1 MDGREAGPGADD
13 TVKRD
18 TLQIGVLL
26 LLGAVVIGAHS
37 ILIPPAWAQATPPA
51 PVETVA
57 VADLEAKLKNVQES
71 TGLDEATRTRLTEL
85 YTSALE
91 QLRIRDEWAQKT
103 AEFERARLEAPEL
116 LKRIEAELGEP
127 PQPPTTT
134 LADEAALAD
143 LEAALAA
150 AEAKLEASRTARAD
164 LEQEPGRRAERS
176 KKLPEL
182 LALIDQRLSE
192 ARDQLDIPAATGEP
206 AEVTE
211 ARRALSRARVLAIE
225 AEQGACKQELL
236 SYDARGRLLPLRQDR
251 AARDVSQ
258 SDKLVK
264 LLRDRVAAARQAE
277 TQQAAAQASE
287 AILRASQASP
297 EVRALADLEALA
309 AENAELV
316 QERTGAAG
324 LAGKIAD
331 ANGEQGRL
339 DEKLAK
345 VQSEFTSIKAKV
357 DAAGLNNV
365 IGLLLRNS
373 RRDMPDPRGHRRN
386 IRTRNEKLAKA
397 QSRQIELQ
405 DKRAARA
412 DVESLIEQALD
423 GLAPTVAEDQRAEI
437 ASLLRDLLNGQRV
450 YLGDLVGDYRSYVDL
465 LLKLQL
471 REQQLV
477 DVLEEFSA
485 YVDEH
490 VLWVRSGAA
499 LGLSDLGESWLA
511 ARWLL
516 DAQNWVQTAAALGK
530 DAAEHAVAYGLALV
544 AWLGLL
550 MARRRAVKR
559 TEQIAT
565 LASKPTCRSFRATAE
580 ALLDAVL
587 CSVCLPAVLAFAA
600 WRLGA
605 ARLGGDF
612 EHALS
617 AGLLGMAIVA
627 VSFGFP
633 RAVLRADGL
642 AQAHFGWPA
651 VPMRVLRNRLFWALL
666 VGLPA
671 VFLTST
677 LEWPLDERKGESLG
691 RVAFVVAM
699 VGFAVIARQLLHPKR
714 GVLPQAMRA
723 AGGPS
728 ETRLYDLL
736 YIAALAGLLAL
747 AGMACVGYFY
757 TALRLSWR
765 IHSTVVFGFLMLVLR
780 GLVLRWLLLAR
791 RRLSIEQGRKAREL
805 RRAQHAGEAPGD
817 EEPEIDLVQ
826 VDAQSQRLLRSLLL
840 FGFLAGLWMI
850 WADVLPALGFLERVE
865 LWQTTQVVRET
876 IPAADG
882 TPVTSAREVAT
893 PITLAHL
900 TLAVLIG
907 CLTVIVVRN
916 LPGIL
921 EIGLLQRLPLAKGER
936 YAVTTVIRYA
946 IMLIGALLV
955 FNAIGVGWGKVQWLV
970 AAMGVG
976 LGFGL
981 QEIFANFVSG
991 IIILFE
997 RPIRLGDTVTI
1008 GGIHGTVSQIRMRAT
1023 RITDW
1028 DRKELIVPNKEFV
1041 TGQLVNWTLSDSI
1054 LRLIVPV
1061 GIAYGSDTER
1071 AVQVLREVARDHLLV
1086 LDDPEPKV
1094 LFMAFGSSSLDFEL
1108 RAFCPDIE
1116 SFLQLRHELHMAID
1130 KRFREAGIEIAFPQ
1144 QDVHVRSIEDA
1155 LPIVDRRERGPDRDE

>member
-1 MDGREAGPGADD
+1 MDGREARPGSGD

-18 TLQIGVLL
+18 TLQIGVRLF
-26 LLGAVVIGAHS
+26 LGVVVIGAHS
-37 ILIPPAWAQATPPA
+37 ILMPPAWAQATTPA
-51 PVETVA
+51 PVETVTA
-57 VADLEAKLKNVQES
+57 ADLDAKLKNVQES
-71 TGLDEATRTRLTEL
+71 TGLDEATKTRLTEL

-91 QLRIRDEWAQKT
+91 QLRIRDDWAQKA

-116 LKRIEAELGEP
+116 LKRIEAELSEP
-127 PQPPTTT
+127 PQAPTTT
-134 LADEAALAD
+134 VADDAALAD
-143 LEAALAA
+143 LEAALAE

-182 LALIDQRLSE
+182 LALVDQRLSE
-192 ARDQLDIPAATGEP
+192 ARDQLDTPAAAGEP

-211 ARRALSRARVLAIE
+211 ARRAVSRARVLAIE

-258 SDKLVK
+258 NDKLVK
-264 LLRDRVAAARQAE
+264 LVRDRVAAARQAE
-277 TQQAAAQASE
+277 THQAAAQASE

-297 EVRALADLEALA
+297 EVRDFAEALA
-309 AENAELV
+309 AENAKLV

-331 ANGEQGRL
+331 ANAEQGRL

-345 VQSEFTSIKAKV
+345 VQSDFTSLKAKV
-357 DAAGLNNV
+357 DAAGLNNA

-386 IRTRNEKLAKA
+386 IRMRNDALAKA
-397 QSRQIELQ
+397 QSRQIEIQ
-405 DKRAARA
+405 DDRAARA
-412 DVESLIEQALD
+412 DVEGLVEQALD
-423 GLAPTVAEDQRAEI
+423 GLAPTTAEDQRAEI

-477 DVLEEFSA
+477 DVLEGFSA
-485 YVDEH
+485 YVNEH

-499 LGLSDLGESWLA
+499 LGLSDLRESWLA

-516 DAQNWVQTAAALGK
+516 DARNWIQTATALGK
-530 DAAEHAVAYGLALV
+530 DAAAHAVAYGLALV

-550 MARRRAVKR
+550 IARRRAVKR

-565 LASKPTCRSFRATAE
+565 LAAKPNCRSFRATAE

-627 VSFGFP
+627 VSFEFP
-633 RAVLRADGL
+633 RAVLRDRGL

-651 VPMRVLRNRLFWALL
+651 LPMRVLRKRLFWALL
-666 VGLPA
+666 VGLA
-671 VFLTST
+671 AAFLTST
-677 LEWPLDERKGESLG
+677 LEWSLDERKGESLG

-699 VGFAVIARQLLHPKR
+699 VGFAVIARQLLHPKH
-714 GVLPQAMRA
+714 GALPQAVRA
-723 AGGPS
+723 ARGSG

-791 RRLSIEQGRKAREL
+791 RRLAIEQGRKAREL
-805 RRAQHAGEAPGD
+805 RRAQHAGEAHD
-817 EEPEIDLVQ
+817 EEEGEIDLVQ

-865 LWQTTQVVRET
+865 LWDTTQVVRET
-876 IPAADG
+876 TTAADG
-882 TPVTSAREVAT
+882 TPVTSTHEVPA

-900 TLAVLIG
+900 ALAVFIG

-916 LPGIL
+916 LPGML

-936 YAVTTVIRYA
+936 YAVTTVIRYT
-946 IMLIGALLV
+946 IMVIGALLV
-955 FNAIGVGWGKVQWLV
+955 FNAIGLGWGKVQWLV

-1054 LRLIVPV
+1054 LRLTVPV

-1071 AVQVLREVARDHLLV
+1071 AVQVLREVARDHPLV

-1108 RAFCPDIE
+1108 RAFCPNIE

-1155 LPIVDRRERGPDRDE
+1155 LPIVDRRERGPDHDA